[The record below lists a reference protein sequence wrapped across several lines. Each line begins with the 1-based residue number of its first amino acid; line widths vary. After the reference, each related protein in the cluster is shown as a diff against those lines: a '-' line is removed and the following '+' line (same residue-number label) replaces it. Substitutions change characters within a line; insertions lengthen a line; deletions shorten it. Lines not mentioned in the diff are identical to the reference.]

1 MLAVAQPTTAR
12 GYDDIPIL
20 RRPVLQEVRS
30 GAHCETC
37 QMQKLCLPLG
47 FEPEILGQFDRLI
60 GKRIKFK
67 KGETLYRPGE
77 KFTQL
82 FAIRLGSCKT
92 VLLSEDGRDQV
103 SGYHMA
109 GDVIGSD
116 GIGTEHHDC
125 QAVAL
130 EDMEVCALP
139 FKRVEELAHDNPRVM
154 RNMNRMLARE
164 ISRERQVMLM
174 LGLIWWMYAG
184 YAFSIDFRDRRGH
197 AYMLTDQ
204 EQTER
209 GPNRQRQ
216 RDELQRRGRTAQQSH
231 RHPSQAEGQSRRSR
245 SALTVSSGRKR
256 GSRKQ
261 VRPQGACAST
271 MKASHIGADMN
282 HLCPVTA

>member
-1 MLAVAQPTTAR
+1 MLAVAQSKAVR
-12 GYDDIPIL
+12 GYDDIPIV

-30 GAHCETC
+30 GAHCDTC
-37 QMQKLCLPLG
+37 QMQKMCLPIG
-47 FEPEILGQFDRLI
+47 FEPEVLGQFDRLI
-60 GKRIKFK
+60 GKRIKYK

-116 GIGTEHHDC
+116 GIGTDHHDC

-139 FKRVEELAHDNPRVM
+139 FPRVEELAHDNPRVM

-174 LGLIWWMYAG
+174 LGTMRADQRLAAFLLDLAARYHARG
-184 YAFSIDFRDRRGH
+184 YSASEFVLR
-197 AYMLTDQ
+197 MT
-204 EQTER
+204 
-209 GPNRQRQ
+209 
-216 RDELQRRGRTAQQSH
+216 RDEIGSYLGLKL
-231 RHPSQAEGQSRRSR
+231 E
-245 SALTVSSGRKR
+245 TVSRLLSRMHREGLIQVQGRVIKLLDSAELKR
-256 GSRKQ
+256 LVDTSQ
-261 VRPQGACAST
+261 
-271 MKASHIGADMN
+271 
-282 HLCPVTA
+282 